1 MKKIQQ
7 FALIALLAI
16 IPVLCVWL
24 PFILKTKTIW
34 NIPLPTNGMEAIV
47 SNYDGPLY
55 IVVAKTLYNAASI
68 KMFPFT
74 LPTEYYAAHF
84 PLYPLF
90 IRLIGPIFGFPYAS
104 LILTVASSV
113 FALWFFNKFISQ
125 YVSTKEALWITA
137 IFSIFP
143 ARWLIVRSVAS
154 PEPLFIGAI
163 IASMYY
169 FQNKKYFLAACFGA
183 IAQITKSPAILL
195 FAAYGVSITVPI
207 IQKYI
212 FGKLRTISLL
222 PARSLFIGI
231 IPFALLCV
239 FFLYQSTMGN
249 FFAYFQSG
257 DNIHLFFPPFQIFNY
272 SQPWVGT
279 HWLEDVIFLYLLAA
293 SGILLLAKLKE
304 KTPFYFSLLFFTSLI
319 FVSHRDISRYA
330 LPIIPFLFA
339 GYAPFLVKKE
349 FKAVMA
355 LIIIPIYLYS
365 LVFIANNMMSIPNWG
380 PLL

>member
-1 MKKIQQ
+1 
-7 FALIALLAI
+7 
-16 IPVLCVWL
+16 
-24 PFILKTKTIW
+24 
-34 NIPLPTNGMEAIV
+34 
-47 SNYDGPLY
+47 
-55 IVVAKTLYNAASI
+55 
-68 KMFPFT
+68 
-74 LPTEYYAAHF
+74 
-84 PLYPLF
+84 
-90 IRLIGPIFGFPYAS
+90 
-104 LILTVASSV
+104 
-113 FALWFFNKFISQ
+113 
-125 YVSTKEALWITA
+125 
-137 IFSIFP
+137 
-143 ARWLIVRSVAS
+143 
-154 PEPLFIGAI
+154 
-163 IASMYY
+163 
-169 FQNKKYFLAACFGA
+169 
-183 IAQITKSPAILL
+183 
-195 FAAYGVSITVPI
+195 
-207 IQKYI
+207 
-212 FGKLRTISLL
+212 
-222 PARSLFIGI
+222 
-231 IPFALLCV
+231 
-239 FFLYQSTMGN
+239 MGN